1 MRVPVHIVESMG
13 TLTKIQDWVPA
24 NNWLVVFFLTAQSNV
39 CFLVILCLVARLI
52 NALYYSFIFLSKTVI
67 YFSQLC
73 FRCIYILEE

>member
-13 TLTKIQDWVPA
+13 TLTKIQDWVPE
-24 NNWLVVFFLTAQSNV
+24 NNWLIIFLTAQSNV
-39 CFLVILCLVARLI
+39 CFFGHFMFGRLI
-52 NALYYSFIFLSKTVI
+52 NALYYSSIFLLKTVI